1 MRIDQN
7 NKILWLRFFFL
18 FLLMSIVFGCG
29 YQNTSERN
37 KNTILKNDLE
47 QIKATGTLK
56 AVIDYNSTNYFIY
69 RGRPMG
75 FQYELLQLLSKEL
88 GVKLKVKVSNNLDE
102 TFAGLE
108 KGEYDLIAKNLTVT
122 PVRRRKVEF
131 TVPLQYTRQ
140 VLVQRSKPNKGDDS
154 AYVNSIVDLGGK
166 IVYVQKNTAYYN
178 RLLYLSD
185 EIGKNITIREDTI
198 YGVEQLVA
206 RVAKG
211 EINYTVCDEN
221 VARVNKSFYP
231 NLDVSLRLSFPQK
244 ISWAVRKG
252 SDEWKDYLDE
262 WISKIKRTSKFKV
275 LYHKYFESPRVAERM
290 ESDFHSLS
298 GGKIS
303 PYDDIIKK
311 IAAEYHWDWRLI
323 AAIIYNESRF
333 NADANSWNGA
343 YGLMQLLPATAEA
356 FGIEDYEN
364 PQQNIKAGV
373 LFLNWIDNQ
382 LIESLPDSAER
393 VKFDLAA
400 YNIGLGHVKD
410 AQRLAE
416 KYGKNDSIWENNV
429 DSFLENKS
437 MKKYY
442 TDSVV
447 YYGYCRGK
455 EAVDYVQRV
464 ITNYE
469 HYQNVTNQ

>member
-1 MRIDQN
+1 ME
-7 NKILWLRFFFL
+7 L
-18 FLLMSIVFGCG
+18 
-29 YQNTSERN
+29 
-37 KNTILKNDLE
+37 
-47 QIKATGTLK
+47 
-56 AVIDYNSTNYFIY
+56 NSWW
-69 RGRPMG
+69 
-75 FQYELLQLLSKEL
+75 Q
-88 GVKLKVKVSNNLDE
+88 
-102 TFAGLE
+102 
-108 KGEYDLIAKNLTVT
+108 
-122 PVRRRKVEF
+122 
-131 TVPLQYTRQ
+131 
-140 VLVQRSKPNKGDDS
+140 
-154 AYVNSIVDLGGK
+154 
-166 IVYVQKNTAYYN
+166 
-178 RLLYLSD
+178 
-185 EIGKNITIREDTI
+185 
-198 YGVEQLVA
+198 

-211 EINYTVCDEN
+211 DINYTVCDEN
-221 VARVNKSFYP
+221 VARLNKTFYP

-244 ISWAVRKG
+244 ISWAVRKD

-262 WISKIKRTSKFKV
+262 WITKFKRTAKFRV

-333 NADANSWNGA
+333 NADADSWNGA
-343 YGLMQLLPATAEA
+343 YGLMQLIPATAEA
-356 FGIEDYEN
+356 FGIENYEN

-382 LIESLPDSAER
+382 FIESLPDSAER

-416 KYGKNDSIWENNV
+416 KYGKNDSIWEKNV
-429 DSFLENKS
+429 DDFLEKKS

-469 HYQNVTNQ
+469 HYQNVTKK